1 MPRWAFMSLAILTGL
16 AAALGLRLGWMTA
29 TLDESRIIERYAG
42 VYEAAGG
49 ARAECHARPGER
61 GFERLVVV
69 CTPPDRPA
77 ARHVWAVGPWGQL
90 LRADTPRTRD
100 SSPEDSAT

>member
-49 ARAECHARPGER
+49 TRADCHVRPGAGFLER
-61 GFERLVVV
+61 IVVT
-69 CTPPDRPA
+69 CTPPARPE
-77 ARHVWAVGPWGQL
+77 ARHVWVVAPWGTL
-90 LRADTPRTRD
+90 LRVDMPPADAIESGET
-100 SSPEDSAT
+100 A